1 MSNKV
6 TICVALY
13 NNAKWINRCID
24 SILAQTYSNIE
35 VLVVDDGSTD
45 GSGDICKQYQEI
57 EYFWKEN
64 EGLSSARQKGLE
76 LSTGNYIC
84 FIDADDY
91 LAPTYVEHLIG
102 KIITSGTDI
111 SVCSTLFVNEK
122 GEEIPEKSNGYHCS
136 DDVIVH
142 LDSNNINTNI
152 ISNLFL
158 SDSWNKMYS
167 KKFLQKCGVRFSLPK
182 GFNGSDL
189 AFNNK
194 LALYMPSYSF
204 VSTNEYIHV
213 IYEKSA
219 VHRRRKKLQEGFEII
234 IDDIIKQSKVAALS
248 NYEAFI
254 SNLYYRLL
262 RKSLQDV
269 LNENLQTNESDITI
283 GGMLKEHR
291 SFITERK
298 DISGKQRRMFSKSL
312 RLFTFLCD
320 YTPILVEPYLRTR
333 RLISSTDS

>member
-1 MSNKV
+1 MNNKV
-6 TICVALY
+6 TICVSLC
-13 NNAKWINRCID
+13 NNAKWIKRCVD
-24 SILAQTYSNIE
+24 SILTQTYQNIE
-35 VLVVDDGSTD
+35 VIVVDDGSID
-45 GSGDICKQYQEI
+45 GSGDVCKQYQEI
-57 EYFWKEN
+57 IYYWKEN
-64 EGLSSARQKGLE
+64 DGLSSARQKGLE
-76 LSTGNYIC
+76 LSTGDYIC
-84 FIDADDY
+84 FIDADDF
-91 LAPTYVEHLIG
+91 LAPTYVEHLIE

-111 SVCSTLFVNEK
+111 CVCSTLFVNEE
-122 GEEIPEKSNGYHCS
+122 GEEIPEKTNAYHCR
-136 DDVIVH
+136 DEVIVH
-142 LDSNNINTNI
+142 LDSNNINTSI

-234 IDDIIKQSKVAALS
+234 IDDIIKQSQAVDMPTFDV
-248 NYEAFI
+248 YI

-262 RKSLQDV
+262 RKSFQDV
-269 LNENLQTNESDITI
+269 LNENLQTNE
-283 GGMLKEHR
+283 
-291 SFITERK
+291 K
-298 DISGKQRRMFSKSL
+298 DIAFGEMLREHKSFVQSRKEIKGKSSLMFTRSL
-312 RLFTFLCD
+312 AIFAFICD
-320 YTPILVEPYLRTR
+320 KTPLLVKPYLLLRR
-333 RLISSTDS
+333 RLTTADS